1 MAKAAQTP
9 MMKQYLAFKKRH
21 QDAVLLFRMGDFYET
36 FFEDAKLC
44 ARVLGLTLTSRDKG
58 TNPVPMAGF
67 PHHAA
72 DGYIKRLIRAGHR
85 VAICDQVQ
93 DPAEAKGLVERD
105 VTRVM
110 TAGTLTEEQ
119 ILDSRA
125 NNFLAAVAL
134 DDKRAGLAWVDV
146 STGRF
151 EVEEPPADALPDSL
165 QRIAPAECLLAQ
177 TEGDAAHPALPHLPE
192 GCMVTRR
199 PPWEFARD
207 EGRRRL
213 LDHLGVQSLDGFGLE
228 GMGPALA
235 AAGALLGYLQET
247 QRTALG
253 YIRKVEAFHGERYL
267 VLDATTRR
275 SLELTETMRGTG
287 QEGSLLHVLDRTA
300 TPMGARLLRRW
311 VLMPLRERDAITQRL
326 DAVEELVGNRALR
339 RDLTAELEAIYDI
352 ERLTT
357 KVYTGRAN
365 ARDLVGLRRSL
376 SHLGPLKD
384 LLADVDSSLLEVLR
398 DTLDPCPEV
407 EGLIATAIKP
417 DPPAVL
423 TEGDLIQPG
432 YSAELDELRQV
443 GREGQSWIAEFESRE
458 ADRTGIPSLKIGF
471 NKVFGYYIEVTNVHR
486 DKVPPDYTRKQTLKN
501 AERYITPELKEREST
516 VLGAGERARELEYEL
531 FQQVRAEVAGY
542 TERMQRSAEALAA
555 VDVLVALATAAAEA
569 RYVRPVITDGREL
582 RIRDGRHPV
591 LEQIMREEF
600 VPNDVDLDGAAEG
613 LAIITGPNM
622 AGKSVYIR
630 QAALI
635 ALMAHMGSFV
645 PAREATDRPGRPH
658 LHPRGRQRRAA
669 ARPEHVHGRDD
680 RGGQHPEQRH
690 RPQPHHPGR
699 GRPRHQHLRR
709 REHRL
714 GGGRVHPRPRQRP
727 HPLRHPLPRA
737 GPARRHGVGR
747 AEPERGRAR
756 VAGGGRL
763 PAPRGAGRHGP
774 QLRHPRGQAGR
785 RAGRGAGPLPRD
797 TDPPGGERRRPERQA
812 PLRPG
817 APAEGQE
824 RPARAGDDADAALQ
838 APRHQAARRTP
849 LPRPRPHDPAGGPP
863 APQRDRGAPAPGRG
877 RLTPA
882 AAIPVTWSP

>member
-1 MAKAAQTP
+1 MAKSAQTP
-9 MMKQYLAFKKRH
+9 MMQQYLAFKKRH

-151 EVEEPPADALPDSL
+151 EVEEPPAGALPESL

-213 LDHLGVQSLDGFGLE
+213 LDQFGVRSLDGFGLE

-275 SLELTETMRGTG
+275 SLELTETMRGAG

-300 TPMGARLLRRW
+300 TPMGARLLRRH
-311 VLMPLRERDAITQRL
+311 VLMPLRERDAIMQRL

-339 RDLTAELEAIYDI
+339 RDLTTELEAIYDI

-376 SHLGPLKD
+376 SHLGPLKA
-384 LLADVDSSLLEVLR
+384 LLGDVNSSLLEVLR

-407 EGLIATAIKP
+407 EGLIATAIQP

-432 YSAELDELRQV
+432 YSAELDDLRQI
-443 GREGQSWIAEFESRE
+443 GREGQSWIAEFEARE
-458 ADRTGIPSLKIGF
+458 AQRTGIPSLKIGF

-501 AERYITPELKEREST
+501 AERYITPDLKERESS

-542 TERMQRSAEALAA
+542 TERLQRSAEALAA
-555 VDVLVALATAAAEA
+555 VDVLAALATAAAEA
-569 RYVRPVITDGREL
+569 RYVRPTITDGREL

-591 LEQIMREEF
+591 LEQLMREEF
-600 VPNDVDLDGAAEG
+600 VPNDVDLAGAAAG

-645 PAREATDRPGRPH
+645 PAREATIGLVDRIFTRVGASDE
-658 LHPRGRQRRAA
+658 QRRGQSTFMVEMIEAA
-669 ARPEHVHGRDD
+669 NILNNATDRSLIILDEVGRGTSTFDGVSIAWAVAEYIHDHVSARTLFATHYHELAQLAATAPGVLNLNVAVREWQGEVVFLHRVVPGATDRSYGIHVAKLAGVPGEVLDRSREILTHLEENAVGPNDKPRFAPEH
-680 RGGQHPEQRH
+680 
-690 RPQPHHPGR
+690 
-699 GRPRHQHLRR
+699 
-709 REHRL
+709 
-714 GGGRVHPRPRQRP
+714 
-727 HPLRHPLPRA
+727 
-737 GPARRHGVGR
+737 
-747 AEPERGRAR
+747 
-756 VAGGGRL
+756 
-763 PAPRGAGRHGP
+763 
-774 QLRHPRGQAGR
+774 
-785 RAGRGAGPLPRD
+785 
-797 TDPPGGERRRPERQA
+797 PPKGN
-812 PLRPG
+812 
-817 APAEGQE
+817 
-824 RPARAGDDADAALQ
+824 
-838 APRHQAARRTP
+838 
-849 LPRPRPHDPAGGPP
+849 
-863 APQRDRGAPAPGRG
+863 RG
-877 RLTPA
+877 RLAPQMVQMPLFKPLDTKLREELLSLDPARMTPLEA
-882 AAIPVTWSP
+882 LQRLSEIVERLRQDA